1 MSSSTAAPAAERTE
15 PVAPGGARVEFRGL
29 RRAFGGTTALDGL
42 DLTVEPG
49 ELLALLGPSGCGKTT
64 ALRVLAGFER
74 PDSGDV
80 LVDGADITH
89 VPANRRDAGMV
100 FQSYSLFPHLTA
112 AENVAFGLRVRK
124 AGTAERRARAAELLD
139 LVGLPEHG
147 DRYPHQMSGG
157 QQQRVALARAL
168 ALRPRV
174 LLLDEP
180 LSALDA
186 KVRLSLREEIRRLQL
201 SLGITTV
208 FVTHDQEEALS
219 MADRVAVLNAGR
231 LEQCAAPAELYRRP
245 ATPFVAEF
253 VGTMNRLPG
262 LLTDSGEVA
271 VAGTRLPVD
280 GEAPR
285 LREVDVLVRPEN
297 VTVTEAADGDATVVS
312 TSFLG
317 SVTRVHLDHAGTRVT
332 ADLSSRTAGGLVPGA
347 RAALGLAPYPA
358 LVAPRAER

>member
-1 MSSSTAAPAAERTE
+1 MSSATAERTE
-15 PVAPGGARVEFRGL
+15 TAAVIGARVEFRGL
-29 RRAFGGTTALDGL
+29 RRSFGPTTALDGL

-74 PDSGDV
+74 PDAGEV
-80 LVDGADITH
+80 LVDGADVTH

-100 FQSYSLFPHLTA
+100 FQSYSLFPTSPPATTSPSACAYGRWGRPA
-112 AENVAFGLRVRK
+112 ARP
-124 AGTAERRARAAELLD
+124 RRRTPRPGGPAAARRPLPAPDVGRPAA
-139 LVGLPEHG
+139 
-147 DRYPHQMSGG
+147 
-157 QQQRVALARAL
+157 ARGPRPRPRPA
-168 ALRPRV
+168 PRV

-201 SLGITTV
+201 DLGITTV

-245 ATPFVAEF
+245 ATAFVAAF

-262 LLTDSGEVA
+262 RLVDPGLVEVA
-271 VAGTRLPVD
+271 GARLPVD
-280 GEAPR
+280 GEAPKGPG
-285 LREVDVLVRPEN
+285 VDVLVRPEN
-297 VTVTEAADGDATVVS
+297 LTVTEDPDGDATVVS

-317 SVTRVHLDHAGTRVT
+317 PVTRVHLDRAGTPVK
-332 ADLSSRTAGGLVPGA
+332 ADLPSRDAE
-347 RAALGLAPYPA
+347 RS
-358 LVAPRAER
+358 PRAYASPSAPSATRPRRGPGDGR